1 MNNIVNI
8 LQAKR
13 NILLEEIK
21 SAHYDYCRKEKM
33 LNDKINEIDI
43 TLAKINEYM
52 EPYICPKCKGTGVVK
67 VCDAAGD
74 TEEIS
79 CHTCRGTGLRISK
92 EEL

>member
-1 MNNIVNI
+1 MNNIVKI

-13 NILLEEIK
+13 NILIEEIK
-21 SAHYDYCRKEKM
+21 SAYYDYCRKEKM
-33 LNDKINEIDI
+33 LNDKINKIDI

-79 CHTCRGTGLRISK
+79 YHTCRGTSLKVSEGK
-92 EEL
+92 